1 MNKYR
6 LKITG
11 KDPKNFL
18 RHLIIKKIKLYDIVD
33 LDKEIKITVDEEDY
47 EKIMD
52 MKTSYNISV
61 INRFGLLKIKY
72 LISKYKYII
81 LFLIVITS
89 LMIVLSN
96 FVFFI
101 DVVHSKEEIR
111 DLVEAD
117 LKEFGISKY
126 KFKVSYSKKEEIR
139 NKILEKEKDKIE
151 WLEIDS
157 VGTKYIIHVEERL
170 LNDVKEDDDPR
181 DIVAKKDAMILNI
194 EANTGEI
201 VKKKYDYVR
210 KGEPIISG
218 TIKNKE
224 DEVSKVRADGKVYG
238 EVWYNVTVELPKVY
252 HEEVRTGKKSN
263 SLAIRIANKK
273 ISIPRDDK
281 DKSYDIDDIVL
292 LENKLLPLKLVI
304 EKKYEVKVTNKKYN
318 LNNADSEAL
327 KIATTNLERKISD
340 ESSILDK
347 KVLKKTLKNSKIV
360 VEVFFKVREDIT
372 DYRKISKELKI
383 EGE

>member
-1 MNKYR
+1 M
-6 LKITG
+6 
-11 KDPKNFL
+11 
-18 RHLIIKKIKLYDIVD
+18 
-33 LDKEIKITVDEEDY
+33 
-47 EKIMD
+47 
-52 MKTSYNISV
+52 
-61 INRFGLLKIKY
+61 
-72 LISKYKYII
+72 
-81 LFLIVITS
+81 
-89 LMIVLSN
+89 
-96 FVFFI
+96 
-101 DVVHSKEEIR
+101 
-111 DLVEAD
+111 
-117 LKEFGISKY
+117 KEFGISKY